1 MSKINQR
8 ANSIDE
14 FRMINR
20 RTQKENQSQNNKTLD
35 EKLLLIE
42 KQLVQNESYNDQY
55 LLTNSIEANAVPL
68 KTQNQSISFNLQ
80 SIENDRFNSKKTSI
94 MDECQKKSYDSVRDN
109 ASKYQSNNNND
120 SALMMLLNEFE
131 RRFEQIEER
140 LQMSEKTNR
149 QYQQNNKS
157 TADYFNG
164 IQEKLTILL
173 QRIGKFELKLKQLDE
188 AFQSHKNQTE
198 KRIIEYNQHV
208 DQSLKSFL
216 DVSLKIQKKI
226 ERITSKDNLTEVE
239 VLKQKTENI
248 TYNLQRTHELLNQQ
262 MNDFNQLQ
270 QSVNQVIREDYFN
283 NLFEEIETIK
293 DQYQQTMQYLKDL
306 QEFLIK

>member
-20 RTQKENQSQNNKTLD
+20 RTQKENQNQNNRTLD

-42 KQLVQNESYNDQY
+42 KQLAQNESYNDQY
-55 LLTNSIEANAVPL
+55 LLTNSIEANAVPM

-80 SIENDRFNSKKTSI
+80 SIENDRFNSKKNSL
-94 MDECQKKSYDSVRDN
+94 MEECQKKSYDSMRDN
-109 ASKYQSNNNND
+109 ASKYQSNNND
-120 SALMMLLNEFE
+120 SALVMLLNEFE

-140 LQMSEKTNR
+140 LQSSEKTNR

-157 TADYFNG
+157 SADYFNG
-164 IQEKLTILL
+164 IQEKLTLLL

-188 AFQSHKNQTE
+188 AFQSHKNQTD

-208 DQSLKSFL
+208 DQSLQSFL
-216 DVSLKIQKKI
+216 DVSIKIQKKI

-239 VLKQKTENI
+239 VLKQKTDNL
-248 TYNLQRTHELLNQQ
+248 TFNLQRTHELLNQQ
-262 MNDFNQLQ
+262 MNDFSQLQ

-293 DQYQQTMQYLKDL
+293 DQYSQTMQYLKEL

>member
-20 RTQKENQSQNNKTLD
+20 RTQKENQNQNNKTLD

-42 KQLVQNESYNDQY
+42 KQLAQNESYNDQY
-55 LLTNSIEANAVPL
+55 LLTNSIEANAVPM

-109 ASKYQSNNNND
+109 ASKYQSNNND
-120 SALMMLLNEFE
+120 SALVMLLNEFE

-140 LQMSEKTNR
+140 LQLSEKTNR

-157 TADYFNG
+157 SADYFNG
-164 IQEKLTILL
+164 IQEKLTLLL

-188 AFQSHKNQTE
+188 AFQSHKNQTD

-216 DVSLKIQKKI
+216 DVSIQIQKKI

-239 VLKQKTENI
+239 VLKQKTDNL

-262 MNDFNQLQ
+262 MNDFSQLQ

-283 NLFEEIETIK
+283 NVFEEIETIK
-293 DQYQQTMQYLKDL
+293 DQYQQTMQYLKEL

>member
-20 RTQKENQSQNNKTLD
+20 RTQKENQNQNNRTLD

-42 KQLVQNESYNDQY
+42 KQLAQNESYNDQY
-55 LLTNSIEANAVPL
+55 LLTNSIEANVVPM

-109 ASKYQSNNNND
+109 ASKYQSNNND
-120 SALMMLLNEFE
+120 SALVMLLNEFE

-157 TADYFNG
+157 SADYFNG

-173 QRIGKFELKLKQLDE
+173 QRIGKFEQKLKQLDE
-188 AFQSHKNQTE
+188 AFQSHKNQTD

-216 DVSLKIQKKI
+216 DVSIKIQKKI

-239 VLKQKTENI
+239 VLKQKTDNL

-262 MNDFNQLQ
+262 MNDFSQLQ

-293 DQYQQTMQYLKDL
+293 DQYSQTMQYLKDL

>member
-20 RTQKENQSQNNKTLD
+20 RTQKENQNQNNRTLD

-42 KQLVQNESYNDQY
+42 KQLAQNESYNDQY
-55 LLTNSIEANAVPL
+55 LLTNSIEANAIPM

-80 SIENDRFNSKKTSI
+80 SIENDRFNSKKNSI
-94 MDECQKKSYDSVRDN
+94 MEECQKKSYDSVRDN
-109 ASKYQSNNNND
+109 AYKYQSNNND
-120 SALMMLLNEFE
+120 SALVMLLNEFE

-157 TADYFNG
+157 SADYFNG
-164 IQEKLTILL
+164 IQEKLTLLL

-188 AFQSHKNQTE
+188 AFQSHKNQTD

-216 DVSLKIQKKI
+216 DVSIKIQKKV

-239 VLKQKTENI
+239 VLKQKTDNL
-248 TYNLQRTHELLNQQ
+248 TYNLQQTHNLLNQQ
-262 MNDFNQLQ
+262 MNDFSQLQ

-293 DQYQQTMQYLKDL
+293 DQYSQTMQYLKEL

>member
-14 FRMINR
+14 FRMINK
-20 RTQKENQSQNNKTLD
+20 RTQKENQNQNNKTLD

-42 KQLVQNESYNDQY
+42 KQLAQNESYNDQY
-55 LLTNSIEANAVPL
+55 LLTNSIEANAVPM

-109 ASKYQSNNNND
+109 ASKYQSNNND
-120 SALMMLLNEFE
+120 SALVMLLNEFE

-140 LQMSEKTNR
+140 LQLSEKTNR

-157 TADYFNG
+157 SADYFNG
-164 IQEKLTILL
+164 IQEKLTLLL

-188 AFQSHKNQTE
+188 AFQSHKNLTD

-216 DVSLKIQKKI
+216 DVSIQIQKKI

-239 VLKQKTENI
+239 VLKQKTDNL

-262 MNDFNQLQ
+262 MSDFSQLQ

-293 DQYQQTMQYLKDL
+293 DQYSQTMQYLKEL

>member
-14 FRMINR
+14 FRMINK
-20 RTQKENQSQNNKTLD
+20 RTQKENQNQNNKTLD

-42 KQLVQNESYNDQY
+42 KQLAQNESYNDQY
-55 LLTNSIEANAVPL
+55 LLTNSIEANAVPM

-94 MDECQKKSYDSVRDN
+94 MEECQKKSYDSVRDN
-109 ASKYQSNNNND
+109 ASKYQSNNND
-120 SALMMLLNEFE
+120 SALVMLLNEFE

-140 LQMSEKTNR
+140 LQLSEKTNR

-157 TADYFNG
+157 SADYFNG
-164 IQEKLTILL
+164 IQEKLTLLL

-188 AFQSHKNQTE
+188 AFQSHKNLTD

-216 DVSLKIQKKI
+216 DVSIQIQKKI

-239 VLKQKTENI
+239 VLKQKTDNL

-262 MNDFNQLQ
+262 MNDFSQLQ

-293 DQYQQTMQYLKDL
+293 DQYSQTMQYLKEL

>member
-20 RTQKENQSQNNKTLD
+20 RTQKENQNQNNRTLD

-42 KQLVQNESYNDQY
+42 KQLAQNESYNDQY
-55 LLTNSIEANAVPL
+55 LLTNSIEANAVPM

-80 SIENDRFNSKKTSI
+80 SIENDRFNSKKNSI
-94 MDECQKKSYDSVRDN
+94 MEECQKKSYDSMRDN
-109 ASKYQSNNNND
+109 ASKYQSNNND
-120 SALMMLLNEFE
+120 SALVMLLNEFE

-140 LQMSEKTNR
+140 LQLSEKTNR

-157 TADYFNG
+157 SADYFNG
-164 IQEKLTILL
+164 IQEKLTLLL

-188 AFQSHKNQTE
+188 AFQSHKNQTD

-216 DVSLKIQKKI
+216 DVSIQIQKKI

-239 VLKQKTENI
+239 VLKQKTDNL
-248 TYNLQRTHELLNQQ
+248 TYNLQRTHDLLNQQ
-262 MNDFNQLQ
+262 MNDFSQLQ

-293 DQYQQTMQYLKDL
+293 DQYSQTMQYLKEL